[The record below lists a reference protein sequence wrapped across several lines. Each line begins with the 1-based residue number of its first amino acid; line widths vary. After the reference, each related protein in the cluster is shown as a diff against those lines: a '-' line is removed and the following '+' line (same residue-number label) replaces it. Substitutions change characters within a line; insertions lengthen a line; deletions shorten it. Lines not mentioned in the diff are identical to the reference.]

1 MLNFALIGCGKISKR
16 HSDLLGLNQIKGARL
31 VSVCDVVEDNA
42 KKIADQFSIPYF
54 TNMHEMMSSS
64 EVNIDV
70 VVVLT
75 ASGNHARDVNELSQ
89 YRKHIIV
96 EKPMSLTLSDADEMI
111 RACDKANIRLFV
123 IKQNRFNV
131 PIMKLREAIDNG
143 RFGKLV
149 LGTVR
154 VRWSR
159 SQDYYDQNPWR
170 GTWAMD
176 GGVLTNQASHHI
188 DLLEWMFGDI
198 ESVFAMSSTALVDIE
213 AEDTAVVNI
222 RFKNGA
228 LGIIEATTAVRPID
242 LEGSLSVFGEG
253 GSVIVGGFSANEMD
267 TWNFV
272 NEIPDDKNIM
282 EKFSKNPP
290 NKYGYGHQAYYDH
303 VVDCIN
309 NNKQHLIDGLEG
321 RKSLELINAIYESI
335 ETGKKVNLR
344 FVPKYCKLGQK

>member
-1 MLNFALIGCGKISKR
+1 MLNFALIGCGKIAKR

-31 VSVCDVVEDNA
+31 VSVCDMVEDNA

-70 VVVLT
+70 IVVLT
-75 ASGNHARDVNELSQ
+75 ASGNHAKDVNELSQ
-89 YRKHIIV
+89 YGKHIIV

-335 ETGKKVNLR
+335 ETGKKVDLR

>member
-1 MLNFALIGCGKISKR
+1 MLNFALIGCGKIAKR

-31 VSVCDVVEDNA
+31 VSVCDMVEDNA

-64 EVNIDV
+64 EINIDV

-335 ETGKKVNLR
+335 ETGKKVDLR

>member
-1 MLNFALIGCGKISKR
+1 
-16 HSDLLGLNQIKGARL
+16 
-31 VSVCDVVEDNA
+31 
-42 KKIADQFSIPYF
+42 
-54 TNMHEMMSSS
+54 
-64 EVNIDV
+64 
-70 VVVLT
+70 
-75 ASGNHARDVNELSQ
+75 
-89 YRKHIIV
+89 
-96 EKPMSLTLSDADEMI
+96 
-111 RACDKANIRLFV
+111 
-123 IKQNRFNV
+123 
-131 PIMKLREAIDNG
+131 
-143 RFGKLV
+143 
-149 LGTVR
+149 
-154 VRWSR
+154 
-159 SQDYYDQNPWR
+159 
-170 GTWAMD
+170 
-176 GGVLTNQASHHI
+176 
-188 DLLEWMFGDI
+188 MFGDI

-335 ETGKKVNLR
+335 ETGKKVDLR